1 MEISKPPSH
10 LIKFKDI
17 VNFLCIYLHLPVLA
31 LLLHYECM
39 YMQKPNR
46 LLLTGVNGFDVLG
59 GLYDKAT
66 LNKTNI
72 CVTNNRTLLHLKTCN
87 ARFQTEF
94 LILQFDN
101 T

>member
-1 MEISKPPSH
+1 M
-10 LIKFKDI
+10 
-17 VNFLCIYLHLPVLA
+17 YLPVLA

-39 YMQKPNR
+39 YMQKQNR